1 MSILET
7 AKDFTGLS
15 GLNYSELNKLS
26 CEIREMILEVTL
38 KNGGHLA
45 SSLGTVELTVALL
58 RAFNPDRDKIIFDVG
73 HQSYAYKILTKRM
86 DRFHTL
92 RTKGG
97 IAGFPRMDESP
108 YDFFTTG
115 HSSTSISAAIGYAK
129 ARDINRQNHEV
140 VAVIGDGALLN
151 GLSFEALNCIESSK
165 TKVIIVLNDNK
176 MSISPRIGG
185 MAGYLARLSV
195 NPTYLKVKDF
205 IKDQCHTLKS
215 GDTLEDTL
223 GKSSLN

>member
-45 SSLGTVELTVALL
+45 SSLGTVELIVALL

-129 ARDINRQNHEV
+129 ARDINQ
-140 VAVIGDGALLN
+140 IGRAH
-151 GLSFEALNCIESSK
+151 
-165 TKVIIVLNDNK
+165 V
-176 MSISPRIGG
+176 
-185 MAGYLARLSV
+185 
-195 NPTYLKVKDF
+195 
-205 IKDQCHTLKS
+205 
-215 GDTLEDTL
+215 
-223 GKSSLN
+223 